1 MKESK
6 TLEFK
11 REVTNTF
18 LKTVSAFANY
28 DGGDILF
35 GVDDEGK
42 IVGVPDPEEAC
53 LNIENAIN
61 DSFDPRPRYTLSIN
75 ETTAVITLRVEEG
88 SHKPYFYKSKAYVR
102 HDTATV
108 EVDRFALK
116 RLILEG
122 ENLSFE
128 ELPSERQELTFE
140 NLKRALMQKTGIE
153 TFSSDTLKTLE
164 LLSENQFNIAAELL
178 ADSNGFPGLDVAR
191 FGDSINIILDRET
204 FEHASLLV
212 QYENAIQMFLKY
224 YTYEEISGAYREKK
238 ELIPEM
244 AFREAVA
251 NALVHRTWD
260 IKAHSRIA
268 MFPDRIEITSVGGL
282 PKGISKEEYLRG
294 GLSVPRNRIL
304 ANVFLRLKM
313 IERFG
318 TGIKRINDLYSGSA
332 RKPTFNIMSEAI
344 QVTLP
349 VLSKDIKLSSAHQKV
364 YDALSDKELSSGDV
378 VERTGFGKNKAVSAL
393 NDLVSH
399 GYIQKRGTGRGIRY
413 FIK

>member
-1 MKESK
+1 M
-6 TLEFK
+6 
-11 REVTNTF
+11 R
-18 LKTVSAFANY
+18 
-28 DGGDILF
+28 
-35 GVDDEGK
+35 
-42 IVGVPDPEEAC
+42 
-53 LNIENAIN
+53 
-61 DSFDPRPRYTLSIN
+61 
-75 ETTAVITLRVEEG
+75 
-88 SHKPYFYKSKAYVR
+88 
-102 HDTATV
+102 
-108 EVDRFALK
+108 
-116 RLILEG
+116 
-122 ENLSFE
+122 
-128 ELPSERQELTFE
+128 
-140 NLKRALMQKTGIE
+140 
-153 TFSSDTLKTLE
+153 
-164 LLSENQFNIAAELL
+164 
-178 ADSNGFPGLDVAR
+178 
-191 FGDSINIILDRET
+191 
-204 FEHASLLV
+204 
-212 QYENAIQMFLKY
+212 Y

-318 TGIKRINDLYSGSA
+318 TGIKRINDLYSGGA

-399 GYIQKRGTGRGIRY
+399 GYIQKRGTGRGTRY
-413 FIK
+413 FVK